1 MHEESFVTM
10 ELRACAF
17 FSLLLLFS
25 IESEKKMKVKKV
37 IMRYLRMELKPMFV
51 GACLLDECSFRK
63 ILLCN
68 G

>member
-1 MHEESFVTM
+1 
-10 ELRACAF
+10 
-17 FSLLLLFS
+17 
-25 IESEKKMKVKKV
+25 MKVKKV